1 MRTQQLQALLTLA
14 ILLLTPVGGR
24 LNAEKGDLQILRIDP
39 DTSRVTIHVGKAGL
53 FRFAGHTH
61 EVIAPAVSGEVH
73 FSPDDPT
80 RSSVYLEIDAAS
92 LRVTGRGEPAED
104 VPEVQRVML
113 SDRVLDVA
121 RFPTIIFESRDLGLV
136 EAGAHALVVMIAGD
150 LTLHGVTRP
159 QIVKVAVE
167 IQPDGVIAQGEL
179 EIKQTDF
186 GIKPVGVPGGLVKS
200 KNELEISFSL
210 RAGPAQAADVR
221 LNASERHMARAA
233 RARGSVHRREPV
245 RRHVKRPV
253 TVAPCG
259 ISIAIVTPCDLGED
273 ISELVPACPRLWGL
287 YWPRYGVGSME
298 TTS

>member
-1 MRTQQLQALLTLA
+1 MRTQRLQALLTLA
-14 ILLLTPVGGR
+14 ILLLTSVGGR
-24 LNAEKGDLQILRIDP
+24 LNAEQGDLQILRIDP

-121 RFPTIIFESRDLGLV
+121 RFPTIIFESRKLGLV

-186 GIKPVGVPGGLVKS
+186 GIKPVGAAGGRPPCTRWSSVPRL
-200 KNELEISFSL
+200 SL
-210 RAGPAQAADVR
+210 KRRPTETALRRPQRERRERPLQAAQR
-221 LNASERHMARAA
+221 E
-233 RARGSVHRREPV
+233 HRPR
-245 RRHVKRPV
+245 
-253 TVAPCG
+253 VADTG
-259 ISIAIVTPCDLGED
+259 DRV
-273 ISELVPACPRLWGL
+273 ELLAQEALV
-287 YWPRYGVGSME
+287 
-298 TTS
+298 